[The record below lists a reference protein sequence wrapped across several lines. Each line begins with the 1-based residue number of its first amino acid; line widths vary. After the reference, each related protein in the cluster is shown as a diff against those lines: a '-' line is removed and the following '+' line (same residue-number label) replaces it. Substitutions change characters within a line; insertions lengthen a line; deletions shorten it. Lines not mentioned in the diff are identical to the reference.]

1 MVHPLF
7 DELRTEGTR
16 MPNGRD
22 FPRLFDFTKEGAA
35 ASLLFPPP
43 DTDTDKSPRIYTEL
57 SISPDLNRQLVP
69 DWCIPELESRGIDLN
84 NFVPIPLEELRITLD

>member
-1 MVHPLF
+1 
-7 DELRTEGTR
+7 
-16 MPNGRD
+16 MPNGRE

-35 ASLLFPPP
+35 GSLVPIRASRSMLTVHFP
-43 DTDTDKSPRIYTEL
+43 SLYIIEL

-69 DWCIPELESRGIDLN
+69 DWCLPELGERGIDLN